1 MSMRPLLLIPA
12 FLTLTALLAGCGPG
26 APVPVPVHGKVTLDG
41 TPLAEGQ
48 IAFITPGQV
57 PEFIEIR
64 GGTFEGRAKWGPR
77 RVEIAA
83 YRPYQIPADIPK
95 SMHGMMEG
103 GKENY
108 LPDRYHSNSTLT
120 AEVSPDG
127 PNEFN
132 FELTSK

>member
-1 MSMRPLLLIPA
+1 MYNLILIPS
-12 FLTLTALLAGCGPG
+12 FLALTAILAGCAP
-26 APVPVPVHGKVTLDG
+26 ATPVPVPVHGKVTLDG
-41 TPLAEGQ
+41 TLLAEGQ

-57 PEFIEIR
+57 PEFIDIR
-64 GGTFEGRAKWGPR
+64 GGTYEGSVKWGPR

-83 YRPYQIPADIPK
+83 YRPYQIPPEIPK

-120 AEVSPDG
+120 AEVSPNG